1 MANLFKIDTTIYSDK
16 PKILK
21 EVDILDSVWV
31 KDSEDVIWSGWVYA
45 KEKDRIIVT
54 YSDLGEQLKDVVVL
68 TKDEKTAVEA
78 GTADP
83 RLTADHEL
91 LLDCEK
97 VTRTTI

>member
-1 MANLFKIDTTIYSDK
+1 MFEKVKTFLANLFKIDTTIYSDK

-54 YSDLGEQLKDVVVL
+54 YSDLGEQLKDIVVL
-68 TKDEKTAVEA
+68 TKDEYATKVSKNNIIIYFN
-78 GTADP
+78 DP
-83 RLTADHEL
+83 RKNIL
-91 LLDCEK
+91 
-97 VTRTTI
+97 